1 MGKKL
6 VIGHSGAGKSWF
18 LIGEAW
24 ADAVSGKRVL
34 HISRDFGGNH
44 GSDFKEQLVT
54 IVGDSFDESVFNE
67 KIKVVTVSKE
77 LSEQDLETIKQA
89 FTLHKAD
96 VVFVD
101 SLEGLLTLEL
111 FEGAEKVVHT
121 SQRYPKSEVG
131 VDLTE
136 FDIVE
141 LGGPVRPGG
150 IDVTKLNVVSIDVHR
165 T

>member
-34 HISRDFGGNH
+34 HVRRDSGDVLNA
-44 GSDFKEQLVT
+44 DFEENLVT
-54 IVGDSFDESVFNE
+54 IVGESLDESTLVE
-67 KIKVVTVSKE
+67 KIKFLTVSEDFTEK
-77 LSEQDLETIKQA
+77 DLETIQLA
-89 FTLHKAD
+89 FKSHKAD
-96 VVFVD
+96 VVFLD
-101 SLEGLLTLEL
+101 AIEGLLTLEL

-121 SQRYPKSEVG
+121 SQRYPKSDVG

-141 LGGPVRPGG
+141 LGSPVRPLG

-165 T
+165 S